1 MKRNLLY
8 FISFVLILTLGAG
21 CKEKDMG
28 TPAASTQA
36 NFSYVV
42 NNKGYAPLEAEFTNL
57 SLNSTGYLWDF
68 GNGQTSTEVNPK
80 TTFATPGL
88 YHVKLTCTPVNS
100 VYYSQ
105 VVKTLVVNVKDPLA
119 GLTQV
124 FYFTTRGTPGNGH
137 MVILED
143 DTLPPVPPVIQD
155 FTPGDMSRPYGIA
168 VDTDTAHRKVYITDF
183 YNEAIYRFD
192 ADGTLPQ
199 KILDATVTG
208 QELVGDAEA
217 IFVLGEKIYW
227 GRTGGIYKANLD
239 GSNPEVHIDFGS
251 GPPEYPIDMQYDPI
265 SNKIYFVN
273 DKTDYSGGFYSVN
286 FDGTGL
292 TQIIFD
298 APGTPDV
305 DGTALEM
312 DFRNGKAYLVLY
324 GSAGTV
330 ATENGIFMCNL
341 DGTSLTKIGDYGT
354 KATWGITLD
363 DKRNKLFWG
372 VKNSNA
378 APDGKIIRAN
388 LDGSGQEDWITGV
401 SPHAMTIV
409 WIKL

>member
-1 MKRNLLY
+1 MKRNLSYLITVV
-8 FISFVLILTLGAG
+8 FILAFGSG

-28 TPAASTQA
+28 SPAASTQA

-42 NNKGYAPLEAEFTNL
+42 NNQGYAPLEAEFTNL
-57 SLNSTGYLWDF
+57 SLNATGYKWDF

-80 TTFATPGL
+80 TTYETPGL
-88 YHVKLTCTPVNS
+88 YRVTLACTPVNS

-105 VVKTLVVNVKDPLA
+105 EVKTLIVNVKDPLA

-124 FYFTTRGTPGNGH
+124 FYFTSRGAPGNGH

-143 DTLPPVPPVIQD
+143 DPAVPVIQD
-155 FTPGDMSRPYGIA
+155 FVPADMSRPYGIA
-168 VDTDTAHRKVYITDF
+168 VDTAHKKVYITD
-183 YNEAIYRFD
+183 YSNQAIYRYD
-192 ADGTLPQ
+192 ADGKNGQ
-199 KILDATVTG
+199 KILDAAVPG

-217 IFVLGEKIYW
+217 IFVLGDKIYW

-239 GSNPEVHIDFGS
+239 GTNPEVHIDFGS
-251 GPPEYPIDMQYDPI
+251 GPPEYPIDMQYDPAT
-265 SNKIYFVN
+265 NKIYFVN

-286 FDGTGL
+286 FDGTNMTMITL
-292 TQIIFD
+292 N
-298 APGTPDV
+298 GTGTSDV

-330 ATENGIFMCNL
+330 APENGVFMCNI
-341 DGTSLTKIGDYGT
+341 DGTSLTKIGDFGT

-363 DKRNKLFWG
+363 EKRNKLFWG
-372 VKNSNA
+372 KKVSNS

-388 LDGSGQEDWITGV
+388 LDGSGPEDWITGV
-401 SPHAMTIV
+401 SPHAMTV
-409 WIKL
+409 TWIKL

>member
-1 MKRNLLY
+1 MKRNLSYLITVV
-8 FISFVLILTLGAG
+8 FILAFGSG

-28 TPAASTQA
+28 SPAASTQA

-42 NNKGYAPLEAEFTNL
+42 NNQGYAPLEAEFTNL
-57 SLNSTGYLWDF
+57 SLNATGYKWDF

-80 TTFATPGL
+80 TTYETPGL
-88 YHVKLTCTPVNS
+88 YRVTLACTPVNS

-105 VVKTLVVNVKDPLA
+105 EVKTLIVNVKDPLA

-124 FYFTTRGTPGNGH
+124 FYFTSRGAPGNGH

-143 DTLPPVPPVIQD
+143 DPAVPVIQD
-155 FTPGDMSRPYGIA
+155 FVPADMSRPYGIA
-168 VDTDTAHRKVYITDF
+168 VDTAHKKVYITD
-183 YNEAIYRFD
+183 YSNQAIYRYD
-192 ADGTLPQ
+192 ADGKNGQ
-199 KILDATVTG
+199 KILDAAVPG

-217 IFVLGEKIYW
+217 IFVLGDKIYW

-239 GSNPEVHIDFGS
+239 GTNPEVHIDFGS
-251 GPPEYPIDMQYDPI
+251 GPPEYPIDMQYDPAT
-265 SNKIYFVN
+265 NKIYFVN

-286 FDGTGL
+286 FDGTNMTMITL
-292 TQIIFD
+292 N
-298 APGTPDV
+298 GTGTSDV

-330 ATENGIFMCNL
+330 APENGVFMCNI
-341 DGTSLTKIGDYGT
+341 DGTSLTKIGDFGT

-363 DKRNKLFWG
+363 EKRNKLFWG
-372 VKNSNA
+372 YKVSNS

-388 LDGSGQEDWITGV
+388 LDGSGPEDWITGV
-401 SPHAMTIV
+401 SPHAMTV
-409 WIKL
+409 TWIKL